1 MKTNRIK
8 LYHWFTNDVHDVIE
22 VDWPKVHSE
31 IGTDQLDWILKQAK
45 SQCQLVVD
53 KLDNDFAL
61 VAEFYDEQLLTT
73 YHLMWAK

>member
-22 VDWPKVHSE
+22 VDWPKVHNE
-31 IGTDQLDWILKQAK
+31 IGTDHLDWILKQAK